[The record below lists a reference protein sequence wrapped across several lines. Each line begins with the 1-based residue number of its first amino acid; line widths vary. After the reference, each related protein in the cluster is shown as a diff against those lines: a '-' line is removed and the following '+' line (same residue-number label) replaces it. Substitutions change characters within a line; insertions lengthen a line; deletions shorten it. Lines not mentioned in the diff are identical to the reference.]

1 MAATW
6 SAFGLSPVIN
16 LNIAWRYFHLRRR
29 LPHARRFGQSE
40 TSNKAHRAKRQAND
54 LPSLF
59 VGRIRLPIQWH
70 PKTEQA
76 VRMTSIGAAVAGIIS
91 KAEQSAG
98 GKARKPANAP

>member
-16 LNIAWRYFHLRRR
+16 LNNCVAIFSSSPTTSTRSPFW
-29 LPHARRFGQSE
+29 QSE

-70 PKTEQA
+70 PNRA
-76 VRMTSIGAAVAGIIS
+76 SGAHDIHR
-91 KAEQSAG
+91 G
-98 GKARKPANAP
+98 GGGGDHFQGGTKCRRQGAQTGQMPP